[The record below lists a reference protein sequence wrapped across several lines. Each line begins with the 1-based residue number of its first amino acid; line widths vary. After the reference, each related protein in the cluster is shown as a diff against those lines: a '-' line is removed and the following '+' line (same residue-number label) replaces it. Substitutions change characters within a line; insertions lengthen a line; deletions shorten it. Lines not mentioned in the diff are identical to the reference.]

1 MARNF
6 EGGVFLSFKT
16 ISFVVAAIGAVAV
29 SDISAF
35 AAGPTTTC
43 PPAAFKCAFSA
54 VESKSLQDPN
64 NPGRPSVIIGYI
76 VFDSSAT
83 PAPTVFSQE
92 NKDGALQTLQSV
104 AGTCSSG
111 TSGSPGTLDFSGAG
125 GPTLRFVTTHSGA
138 ELRFLDTS
146 LNNGFASETLGT
158 CRQI

>member
-6 EGGVFLSFKT
+6 EGGVFLRIKA
-16 ISFVVAAIGAVAV
+16 ISFVVAVIGAVAV
-29 SDISAF
+29 SASGAL
-35 AAGPTTTC
+35 ATGPTTTC

-54 VESKSLQDPN
+54 VESKSLQDPS
-64 NPGRPSVIIGYI
+64 NPGRPSIVIGYI

-83 PAPTVFSQE
+83 PIPTVFSQQ

-104 AGTCSSG
+104 AGTCTSG
-111 TSGSPGTLDFSGAG
+111 SSGSPGTLDFSPN
-125 GPTLRFVTTHSGA
+125 GPVLKFVTTHSGA